1 MLDLMFVKT
10 SWFLSAGAA
19 ALVWII
25 LPTALFA
32 QATADK
38 STTPP
43 AGPPTA
49 PNPAEVARPL
59 TAADKEFIKDASE
72 SLYLQLAV
80 VDIAL
85 RRNRPITASADTA
98 KKLGDKLHP
107 DLKKVW
113 EELSTFAQS
122 KKEKMRDELTGVDK
136 RAVEELRT
144 VDVRK
149 FNKEVVGLL
158 GKEGKKL
165 AQIFDAKSIQHPVL
179 KKLAQTYAP
188 TFQNH
193 VKEVE
198 QAAK

>member
-1 MLDLMFVKT
+1 MLDLILLKR
-10 SWFLSAGAA
+10 SRFLAAGAA
-19 ALVWII
+19 ALV
-25 LPTALFA
+25 LTVFPEALSA
-32 QATADK
+32 QAAAEK
-38 STTPP
+38 SATPP
-43 AGPPTA
+43 ADA
-49 PNPAEVARPL
+49 AAAAKAEMARPL

-98 KKLGDKLHP
+98 KELGDKLHP

-113 EELSTFAQS
+113 EELSKFAKS
-122 KKEKMRDELTGVDK
+122 KKEKMRDELSGVDK

-149 FNKEVVGLL
+149 FNKEVVASL

-165 AQIFDAKSIQHPVL
+165 AQIFESKSIQHPVL
-179 KKLAQTYAP
+179 K
-188 TFQNH
+188 
-193 VKEVE
+193 
-198 QAAK
+198 